1 MTRSASISRLGSE
14 FDDFLFAPIGEDRNG
29 MLLSVLSALARLDI
43 EPWQE
48 AAKLARLP
56 RATATE
62 RLASL
67 IAALPDEPS
76 RHRAPSIAACLIA
89 LLPSGASANT
99 ASRKILPGAGAL
111 TISPAAMCVI
121 SCLIVIAVMLS
132 AQYILASR
140 QPPSRVSDA
149 HASASGTISPEMPPP
164 GSGQ

>member
-1 MTRSASISRLGSE
+1 
-14 FDDFLFAPIGEDRNG
+14 
-29 MLLSVLSALARLDI
+29 MLLGVLSALARLDI

-56 RATATE
+56 RVTASE

-76 RHRAPSIAACLIA
+76 GHRDPSIAARLIA

-111 TISPAAMCVI
+111 TISPAAM
-121 SCLIVIAVMLS
+121 A
-132 AQYILASR
+132 
-140 QPPSRVSDA
+140 
-149 HASASGTISPEMPPP
+149 
-164 GSGQ
+164 